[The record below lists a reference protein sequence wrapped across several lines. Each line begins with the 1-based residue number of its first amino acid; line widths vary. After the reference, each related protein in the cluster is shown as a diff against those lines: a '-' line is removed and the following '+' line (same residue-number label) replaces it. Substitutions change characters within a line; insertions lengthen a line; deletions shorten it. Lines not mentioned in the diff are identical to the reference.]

1 MSTGRKSQLLL
12 GLGGLAIALLLGAVF
27 TLGSLK
33 LPFEPRDSGGVPVGP
48 ILYALS
54 TFIVAALL
62 VFGLILTRSILRL
75 WAERRAHQPGS
86 RFKTKMVLG
95 AITVSFL
102 PVVFLFF
109 VSYALLN
116 RTLVLWFPRPLEMA
130 TQDSRDLIAEI
141 GRSDYDRM
149 VQIAKDVAG
158 TAVPATAR
166 DTIHSFDVSFAR
178 GADLAW
184 ETTEEGRPVAVA
196 ANSNFK
202 FNANPAVATPLS
214 IAELPVYFR
223 SMPSGAELWQY
234 RGKYFLAG
242 RAKSGNNYL
251 LVGRNVPDD
260 FPSRIK
266 EIETQTLTYGLQRQQ
281 LRTYKSQMLL
291 TLLLFTILLM
301 FSATWFALFLSKQ
314 VTVPIQAL
322 AEATQEIIAGNFE
335 ARVNVQAQDELGTL
349 VRSFNRMT
357 EQLGDSRRQID
368 VFTHNLQQAVQELE
382 RRRTLMET
390 ILENIP
396 TGVISVDETDSIKRV
411 NPAAVRMFGENAKQ
425 ADNFAQLLGAE
436 AARSVHLL
444 MRRSLRLGTASQE
457 LEFTLAGRLLHAAV
471 TVSSLGPRRTNRG
484 YVVVVDDLTDL
495 LRAQK
500 AAAWQEVAQRI
511 AHEIKNPLTPIQLSA
526 QRLSRYLDRSRSNP
540 GRSATPDPPELVRL
554 VGECSSLI
562 EREVTT
568 LESLVSEF
576 SQFARFPTARLSS
589 AFPNEIVAEALAV
602 FDGRLEGIRVRKDLA
617 QNLPAIR
624 ADGELL
630 RRVVVNLIDNA
641 AESMEG
647 SSIKE
652 LLLRTHFNAD
662 RETVEI
668 IVADSG
674 HGISP
679 EDKDRLFLP
688 HFSTK
693 DRGTGLGLAI
703 ASRIMAEHHG
713 SIRVED
719 NSPIGAKFILQLP
732 VTELAAA
739 PISPRPV

>member
-1 MSTGRKSQLLL
+1 MSTGRRSQLLL
-12 GLGGLAIALLLGAVF
+12 ALGGVAIALLLAAVF
-27 TLGSLK
+27 TFGSLT
-33 LPFEPRDSGGVPVGP
+33 LPPQLRDLDQT
-48 ILYALS
+48 ILYALT

-62 VFGLILTRSILRL
+62 VFGLILTRSLLRL

-95 AITVSFL
+95 AIAVSFL

-130 TQDSRDLIAEI
+130 TQSSRDLINEI
-141 GRSDYDRM
+141 GRSDYERM
-149 VQIAKDVAG
+149 TQIAKDVAG
-158 TAVPATAR
+158 ASISETAR
-166 DTIHSFDVSFAR
+166 DTIHSFDLTFAR

-184 ETTEEGRPVAVA
+184 ETTERGQPLAVA
-196 ANSNFK
+196 DNSNFR
-202 FNANPAVATPLS
+202 FSTSATIPGPVPPAEVPLY
-214 IAELPVYFR
+214 VR
-223 SMPSGAELWQY
+223 SMPSGGELWRY
-234 RGKYFLAG
+234 RGKYFVAG
-242 RAKSGNNYL
+242 RAKTGNNYL
-251 LVGRNVPDD
+251 LVGRNLPDD
-260 FPSRIK
+260 FPDRLK

-281 LRTYKSQMLL
+281 LRTYKTQMLL

-301 FSATWFALFLSKQ
+301 FSSTWFALFLSKQ

-322 AEATQEIIAGNFE
+322 AEATEDIIAGKFE
-335 ARVNVQAQDELGTL
+335 TRVNVQAQDELETL
-349 VRSFNRMT
+349 VRSFNKMT
-357 EQLGDSRRQID
+357 EQLGDNRRQINE
-368 VFTHNLQQAVQELE
+368 FTHNLQQAVQELE

-390 ILENIP
+390 VLENIP
-396 TGVISVDETDSIKRV
+396 TGVISVDENESIRRV
-411 NPAAVRMFGENAKQ
+411 NPAAVRMFGDTAKQ
-425 ADNFAQLLGAE
+425 ALNFSQLLGE
-436 AARSVHLL
+436 QAAHSLQTL
-444 MRRSLRLGTASQE
+444 MRRSLRLGTSSQE
-457 LEFTLAGRLLHAAV
+457 LEFTVAGRLLHAAV
-471 TVSSLGPRRTNRG
+471 TVSSLGPRRSNRG

-526 QRLSRYLDRSRSNP
+526 QRLSRYLDRSRLNP
-540 GRSATPDPPELVRL
+540 VKSPMADPPELIRL
-554 VGECSSLI
+554 VGECSGMI
-562 EREVTT
+562 EREVTA

-576 SQFARFPTARLSS
+576 SQFARFPTARLTP
-589 AFPNEIVAEALAV
+589 AHPNEIVTEALAV
-602 FDGRLEGIRVRKDLA
+602 FAGRLDGIRVRKDLA
-617 QNLPAIR
+617 PDLPAAR

-641 AESMEG
+641 AEAMEG
-647 SSIKE
+647 SSVKE
-652 LLLRTHFNAD
+652 LLLRTHFNVD
-662 RETVEI
+662 RETIEI

-703 ASRIMAEHHG
+703 ASRIMAEHNG

-732 VTELAAA
+732 MAEVA
-739 PISPRPV
+739 PASISQRTA

>member
-1 MSTGRKSQLLL
+1 MSTRRKSQLLL
-12 GLGGLAIALLLGAVF
+12 VLGGLAIALLLAAVF
-27 TLGSLK
+27 TLGSLT
-33 LPFEPRDSGGVPVGP
+33 LPFQPRQLDQILV
-48 ILYALS
+48 LYALS

-62 VFGLILTRSILRL
+62 VFGLILTRSLLRL

-95 AITVSFL
+95 AIAVSFL

-116 RTLVLWFPRPLEMA
+116 RTLVLWFPRPLEIA
-130 TQDSRDLIAEI
+130 TQASRDLINEI
-141 GRSDYDRM
+141 GLSDRDRM
-149 VQIAKDVAG
+149 AQIARDGASA
-158 TAVPATAR
+158 AVPETAR
-166 DTIHSFDVSFAR
+166 DTIHSFNLSFAR

-184 ETTEEGRPVAVA
+184 ETTERGQPVAVGI
-196 ANSNFK
+196 NPNFR
-202 FNANPAVATPLS
+202 FNTSPTVATPVLP
-214 IAELPVYFR
+214 AELPIFLR

-242 RAKSGNNYL
+242 RAKAGNNFL
-251 LVGRNVPDD
+251 LAGRNVPDD
-260 FPSRIK
+260 FPDRIR

-281 LRTYKSQMLL
+281 LRTYKTQMLL

-322 AEATQEIIAGNFE
+322 AEATQDIIAGNFE
-335 ARVNVQAQDELGTL
+335 TRVNVQAQDELETL
-349 VRSFNRMT
+349 VRSFNKMT
-357 EQLGDSRRQID
+357 EQLGDNRRQID

-396 TGVISVDETDSIKRV
+396 TGVISADENETIRRV
-411 NPAAVRMFGENAKQ
+411 NPAAIRMFGECAKQ
-425 ADNFAQLLGAE
+425 AATFAQLLGDQ
-436 AARSVHLL
+436 AAQSVHTL
-444 MRRSLRLGTASQE
+444 MRRSMRLGTSSQE
-457 LEFTLAGRLLHAAV
+457 LEFTVAGRLLHAAV
-471 TVSSLGPRRTNRG
+471 TVSSLGPRRSNRG

-495 LRAQK
+495 LHAQK

-526 QRLSRYLDRSRSNP
+526 QRLSRYLERSRPNP
-540 GRSATPDPPELVRL
+540 NRSASPDPPELVRL

-562 EREVTT
+562 EREVAA

-602 FDGRLEGIRVRKDLA
+602 FGGRLDGIQVRKDLA
-617 QNLPAIR
+617 PDLPAVR

-641 AESMEG
+641 AEAMEG
-647 SSIKE
+647 SAVKE

-662 RETVEI
+662 RETIEI

-719 NSPIGAKFILQLP
+719 NSPIGARFILQLP
-732 VTELAAA
+732 MTEVAPA
-739 PISPRPV
+739 PISHRTA